1 MTKKTKHMV
10 AKTLAVLVSATMAA
24 SICATSFAFAKT
36 DLSPDRKF
44 TNKYSSFADALKAS
58 GELNEQIEA
67 EGIVM
72 LKNTTEG
79 GGAPLAKGDKV
90 TVLGKYSLSPSYG
103 GAGSGSVK
111 RPGRNDAD
119 RTYVSEN
126 ATDFYTGLEAG
137 GLVTNK
143 AVKDIYSGL
152 GKFSYE
158 DGKYMQLVTEG
169 EGEVSF
175 AGKQYNSLASGGT
188 LQEVNNYAEYSTAI
202 VTITRTGSEF
212 YDNAAYKVAGHS
224 DTTDHYLELNDSEK
238 ELMAYAK
245 KNFKKV
251 IVLLNGPSALEVGD
265 LKNDEGIDAIYW
277 VGQPGWNGFNVL
289 GDVLTGAVNPSGKL
303 VDEWF
308 TKFEYDPTWYNWGSY
323 GQAEIL
329 LFGSTDR
336 ESGTRS
342 STTIEM
348 KLPSTSGLATTNQ
361 DHVMDYAEGIYLGYR
376 YAETVYEALAKTDEE
391 AADAWFEQT
400 IAYPFGYGLSY
411 TSFKKQI
418 QGITGDL
425 KDEDGKI
432 TVSVAVQNTGK
443 VAGKEVVQIYSSA
456 PYTDGGIEKAAC
468 DLVGFT
474 KTDIIQPGESQTVE
488 VEVAVKDLAAFDYND
503 ANKNN
508 NFGYELEAG
517 KYVISV
523 RDDSHTVADSKTLTA
538 DETLTGWDEDGDA
551 STPNNIF
558 SQSGN
563 NWEMYNTLAYHWTT
577 SGDNHYMTRGTTDE
591 DSTNLSL
598 TEFATAATDI
608 IGTDEVKKEEAQEQL
623 KKLAWLLTDD
633 NEFTDA
639 AINSRHQ
646 QYGATNDPYHD
657 LDNALTEALEKD
669 YKNVWV
675 KEYSDLP
682 AGWTQ
687 ATEAG
692 DNRIQAYTLLGEPM
706 YLEDGTE
713 NPKWTEFMN
722 QFTYEELALHGQS
735 GSFSTPAVESVGLP
749 KTRDADGPAQ
759 MGSGWTWTCEVV
771 IASTWNLDLAYQQG
785 QQNGYES
792 MLQDTNGWYG
802 PAANNHRNPLS
813 GRNFEYYSQDGVQG
827 GLIAANVIKGATD
840 LGVHVYLKHA
850 FLNDQE
856 TQRYGM
862 ATFATEQSI
871 RLLYSKPWEM
881 AIRYGNLNGTMSA
894 FNNIGNASSS
904 SYAVMIQLY
913 ENEWGFDGYS
923 VTDMYGGEGGSY
935 LNMWSAAQMARGHNM
950 PLGNVLNNGKPNK
963 DSGVWSTS
971 ANGGKGGVM
980 IKGSPTSSTEDT
992 ESPTQWYWV
1001 RTTAMHM
1008 MYTQVN
1014 NNAMK
1019 NGLTSKVIGVDG
1031 GIEAVVGVAMA
1042 PVTLV
1047 DTAELAELFGGA
1059 NNYVVTATG
1068 LPEGLTCSAAGV
1080 LSGTPA
1086 KNLTGTISVTVTGK
1100 DTSSWMTTTGTVDIN
1115 VVISK
1120 VVSTKSGA
1128 NIATTAA
1135 IELNDT
1141 NYVPGGEVIAAN
1153 NNKYI
1158 DHKWSIEGELPEGLT
1173 FNTETG
1179 VISGTATE
1187 EGSFEVTVKDEY
1199 TKVKRQGWWGD
1210 NYTTTTET
1218 YVTSYTITVVESE
1231 WVIVDGHLYY
1241 LGQDLGV
1248 VQGPAGPAGPA
1259 GAPGQDGQDGAP
1271 GKDGADGIGIVGATV
1286 NEEGHLILTLSDGS
1300 TIDAG
1305 MVQGAPGKD
1314 GQDGQDGQDGAPG
1327 KDGADG
1333 SGCGSAI
1340 GMGSIVTIA
1349 GAFALI
1355 GAVIVAKKAL
1365 SKKD

>member
-1 MTKKTKHMV
+1 MAQRTKHKF
-10 AKTLAVLVSATMAA
+10 AKVLTVLVSATMTA
-24 SICATSFAFAKT
+24 SLCMTSLAAFAKT
-36 DLSPDRKF
+36 DLSADRKF

-58 GELNEQIEA
+58 GELNEQIAA

-72 LKNTTEG
+72 LKNNTAG
-79 GGAPLAKGDKV
+79 GGAPLAKGEKV

-137 GLVTNK
+137 GLVTNQ
-143 AVKDIYSGL
+143 AVKGVYSAL
-152 GKFSYE
+152 GRFSYE
-158 DGKYMQLVTEG
+158 DGKYMQLVTDG

-175 AGKQYNSLASGGT
+175 AGKQYNSLTSGGT
-188 LQEVNNYAEYSTAI
+188 LQDVNNYGEYSTAI

-212 YDNAAYKVAGHS
+212 YDNAAYNVAGHS
-224 DTTDHYLELNDSEK
+224 DTTDHYLELNDSER

-245 KNFKKV
+245 KNFNKV

-265 LKNDEGIDAIYW
+265 LKNDDGIDAVYW

-289 GDVLTGAVNPSGKL
+289 GDVLTGEINPSGKL

-329 LFGSTDR
+329 LTGSTER

-342 STTIEM
+342 STTIDM
-348 KLPSTSGLATTNQ
+348 GLPTSSGLSTTDQ

-376 YAETVYEALAKTDEE
+376 YAETVYEALAKTDKE

-400 IAYPFGYGLSY
+400 ISYPFGYGLSY
-411 TSFKKQI
+411 TSFTKKI
-418 QGITGDL
+418 LEITGDL
-425 KDEDGKI
+425 TDEDGKI
-432 TVSVAVQNTGK
+432 TVKVEVQNTGT

-474 KTDIIQPGESQTVE
+474 KTDIIKPGEKQTVE

-517 KYVISV
+517 SYVISV

-538 DETLTGWDEDGDA
+538 DSTLTGWDEDGDA

-558 SQSGN
+558 TQSGN
-563 NWEMYNTLAYHWTT
+563 NWEMYNTLAYNWTV

-608 IGTDEVKKEEAQEQL
+608 IGTDADKKEEAQAQL
-623 KKLAWLLTDD
+623 AKLSWLLTEE
-633 NEFTDA
+633 NLFTDE

-657 LDNALTEALEKD
+657 MDNALTEELENN
-669 YKNVWV
+669 YENVWV

-687 ATEAG
+687 ATTVG

-722 QFTYEELALHGQS
+722 QFTYEELAVHGQS

-749 KTRDADGPAQ
+749 RTSDADGPAQ
-759 MGSGWTWTCEVV
+759 MSSGWTWVCEVV

-792 MLQDTNGWYG
+792 MLQNVNGWYG

-813 GRNFEYYSQDGVQG
+813 GRNFEYYSQDGVHG
-827 GLIAANVIKGATD
+827 GLIAASVIKGATD

-862 ATFATEQSI
+862 ATFATEQAI
-871 RLLYSKPWEM
+871 RLIYSKPWEM

-894 FNNIGNASSS
+894 FNNVGNASSS

-935 LNMWSAAQMARGHNM
+935 LNMWSASQMARGHNM
-950 PLGNVLNNGKPNK
+950 PLGSVLSSGKPNK
-963 DSGVWSTS
+963 DSGVWSTT

-980 IKGSPTSSTEDT
+980 IKGTPTSSTEDT

-1019 NGLTSKVIGVDG
+1019 NGLSSSMIGLDG
-1031 GIEAVVGVAMA
+1031 GIKAVTGAVMTPVSVA
-1042 PVTLV
+1042 
-1047 DTAELAELFGGA
+1047 DTAALNEVFGGSDK
-1059 NNYVVTATG
+1059 YVVTVTG
-1068 LPEGLTCSAAGV
+1068 LPAGLTCSEAGV
-1080 LSGTPA
+1080 ISGTP
-1086 KNLTGTISVTVTGK
+1086 TEGMVGTVTVTVTGK
-1100 DTSSWMTTTGTVDIN
+1100 DTQSWMTVSETVDI
-1115 VVISK
+1115 VVSVRK
-1120 VVSTKSGA
+1120 VVTTITSA
-1128 NIATTAA
+1128 NIETEAA
-1135 IELNDT
+1135 IELTED
-1141 NYVPGGEVIAAN
+1141 NYVPGGEVNQAN
-1153 NNKYI
+1153 ANKYI

-1173 FNTETG
+1173 FDTATG
-1179 VISGTATE
+1179 IISGTATDK
-1187 EGSFEVTVKDEY
+1187 GSFDVTVTETY
-1199 TKVKRQGWWGD
+1199 TQVVRQGWWGN
-1210 NYTTTTET
+1210 NYTTRTTT
-1218 YVTSYTITVVESE
+1218 YVTKYAISVVDE
-1231 WVIVDGHLYY
+1231 WAVIDGHLYH
-1241 LGQDLGV
+1241 LGEDLGV
-1248 VQGPAGPAGPA
+1248 VQGPAGPAGTP
-1259 GAPGQDGQDGAP
+1259 GADGQDGQ
-1271 GKDGADGIGIVGATV
+1271 DGADGIGIVSATV
-1286 NEEGHLILTLSDGS
+1286 NEEGHLIITLSNGS
-1300 TIDAG
+1300 TLDAG
-1305 MVQGAPGKD
+1305 MVRGPAGPAGPAGADGAD
-1314 GQDGQDGQDGAPG
+1314 GQDGQDSTG
-1327 KDGADG
+1327 G
-1333 SGCGSAI
+1333 SGCRSAI
-1340 GMGSIVTIA
+1340 GMDSIIA
-1349 GAFALI
+1349 IASAFALI
-1355 GAVIVAKKAL
+1355 GVVLVVKKAI
-1365 SKKD
+1365 SRKDR